1 MSLPVVLRPDAEADV
16 EEACDQLEAVRA
28 GLGKQFLVRVREVL
42 LRIEKMPEL
51 HGKVWEDVRAARLKQ
66 YRYIVFFVVLA
77 DHVDV
82 LAVLHSA
89 RDSST
94 WQSRG

>member
-1 MSLPVVLRPDAEADV
+1 VSLPVVLRPEAEADIQ
-16 EEACDQLEAVRA
+16 EARDQLESVRA
-28 GLGKQFLVRVREVL
+28 GLGKQFLARVGEVL

-51 HGKVWEDVRAARLKQ
+51 HGKVWEDVRATRSKQ
-66 YRYIVFFVVLA
+66 FRYIVYFVVLA

-82 LAVLHSA
+82 LAVLHGS

-94 WQSRG
+94 WQSRA